1 MGVYTNDRNV
11 RDLYPKIDQVK
22 SITEQQVVFFI
33 DQVEPIIN
41 GKLAPR
47 YSIPFSPVPP
57 LIESIST
64 EYALIKLLDRFFTQ
78 EEPSKSDWRATRKKD
93 LDEIL
98 NGLADGS
105 VLLVNSAGEIIAQR
119 SDIGGISSNTSAY
132 KPTFDHRDEIGQ
144 VVDKDR
150 LEAEEDALD

>member
-1 MGVYTNDRNV
+1 MGVYTNNGKV

-22 SITEQQVVFFI
+22 AITEKQVVFVI

-41 GKLAPR
+41 GMLAPR
-47 YSIPFSPVPP
+47 YTVPFSPVPP

-78 EEPSKSDWRATRKKD
+78 EKPSKSDWRATRKKD
-93 LDEIL
+93 LDKIL

-105 VLLVNSAGEIIAQR
+105 ISLVNSAGEMIPQR
-119 SDIGGISSNTSAY
+119 TDTGGISSSTSEY

-144 VVDKDR
+144 QVDPDR
-150 LEAEEDALD
+150 LKDEEDDLA